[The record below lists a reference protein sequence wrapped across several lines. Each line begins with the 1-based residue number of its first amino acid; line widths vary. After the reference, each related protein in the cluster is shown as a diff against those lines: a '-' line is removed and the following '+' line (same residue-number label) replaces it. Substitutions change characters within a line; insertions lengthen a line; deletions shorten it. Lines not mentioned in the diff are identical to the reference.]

1 MIMESMSFRTSEK
14 PSMQLMTKKTRKK
27 AIQAEKGIRERMS
40 KNKGKSIQQ
49 MTNTVCKKGR
59 KQVRQRKEGVRERM

>member
-27 AIQAEKGIRERMS
+27 AIQGEKGIRERMS
-40 KNKGKSIQQ
+40 RNKG
-49 MTNTVCKKGR
+49 
-59 KQVRQRKEGVRERM
+59 